1 MEDLLTL
8 VGLDDATLRAIQAS
22 AVAEAL
28 KYSRW
33 SYATANALHILG
45 IALLIGSVVPLNLK
59 LLGAWPDRPL
69 PEVARIT
76 VPVAATGLSLAILA
90 GIAIFT
96 VRARYYV
103 TVEFLY
109 AKIAL
114 VLIGLTS
121 ALIFHFAAGRWLE
134 RAGPTQR
141 RVHALVSLTCWIA
154 ALFCG
159 RYIAYAR

>member
-1 MEDLLTL
+1 MQDFLALI
-8 VGLDDATLRAIQAS
+8 GLDEETLRAIQSS
-22 AVAEAL
+22 AIAEAL

-33 SYATANALHILG
+33 GYATANGLHILG

-59 LLGAWPDRPL
+59 LLGAWPGRRL
-69 PEVARIT
+69 EEVARVT
-76 VPVAATGLSLAILA
+76 VPIAATGLGLAILA
-90 GIAIFT
+90 GISIFT

-121 ALIFHFAAGRWLE
+121 ALVFHFAAGWWLE
-134 RAGPTQR
+134 RAGPVQR
-141 RVHALVSLTCWIA
+141 RVHAAISLTCWIA